1 MTLGSK
7 EGVVTIQDRG
17 KIKIQTLSTVS
28 IEFILLMH
36 HHQIKKLS

>member
-17 KIKIQTLSTVS
+17 KNQNSNTGVR
-28 IEFILLMH
+28 FLLNSYCLCT
-36 HHQIKKLS
+36 ITKSKN